1 MVRDKVTDKK
11 KPKKLRTN
19 GSISTSN
26 VNGSNQC
33 ITLTYSIKNV
43 GNLLQAR
50 KLVVELDDLH
60 DEAETTAIA
69 EITNF
74 ETDEEIIDIKYKVK
88 SCEGE
93 GTAHALKETLDKF
106 LKKKGGQ
113 TTLD

>member
-1 MVRDKVTDKK
+1 MSGKI

-19 GSISTSN
+19 GSISVSN

-50 KLVVELDDLH
+50 KLVSELDDLH
-60 DEAETTAIA
+60 DEEGVDSSI
-69 EITNF
+69 EMTNF
-74 ETDEEIIDIKYKVK
+74 DTDEEIIDLKYKVK
-88 SCEGE
+88 SCAGE
-93 GTAHALKETLDKF
+93 GTAHDLKETLDKF
-106 LKKKGGQ
+106 LKKQGGQ

>member
-1 MVRDKVTDKK
+1 MTDK

-19 GSISTSN
+19 GSISVSN
-26 VNGSNQC
+26 VNGENQC

-50 KLVVELDDLH
+50 KLVSELNDLH
-60 DEAETTAIA
+60 SEEGVNANV
-69 EITNF
+69 EIIDLD
-74 ETDEEIIDIKYKVK
+74 TDEEIIDLKYKVK
-88 SCEGE
+88 SCAGE
-93 GTAHALKETLDKF
+93 GTAHDLKETLDKF